1 MGRIALRSFAVL
13 LGSALVGSLLV
24 FGLLRLLRGDIAW
37 VIAGQDAPVEAVQE
51 LRDELGLDRPWF
63 VQYVD
68 WLGGLVRGDLG
79 QSYASGYDIAEQIR
93 IRMGLTLSLA
103 VLSLLLSLAFAIAV
117 GTYAALHSGDGR
129 GRALDLTAQ
138 LGISIPT
145 FWIGM
150 LLISF
155 ISIRMGWL
163 PAGGYVSW
171 REDPVGAI
179 RSLILPVLT
188 LSVHLGAVL
197 TRYVR
202 SAMLDILNEDYIRS
216 AMAKGRTFGSAVAT
230 HGIRNGAVPVLT
242 VGVLAL
248 GSLLTG
254 VAVVEV
260 VFSLP
265 GLGRMLL
272 DAVLSREVIVV
283 QSLVFIFILMILV
296 LNFLMDL
303 AYGLLDP
310 RIRDKRSVA

>member
-1 MGRIALRSFAVL
+1 MGRIALRSAAVL
-13 LGSALVGSLLV
+13 LASAIAGSLLV

-37 VIAGQDAPVEAVQE
+37 VIAGQDAPVEAVVE
-51 LRDELGLDRPWF
+51 LRERLGLDRPWF

-68 WLGGLVRGDLG
+68 WLGGMVRGDLG

-103 VLSLLLSLAFAIAV
+103 VLSLVLSMVFAIAA
-117 GTYAALHSGDGR
+117 GTYAALHSGDAR
-129 GRALDLTAQ
+129 GRVLDLTAQ

-155 ISIRMGWL
+155 FSIRMGWL

-171 REDPVGAI
+171 GEDPGGAI

-188 LSVHLGAVL
+188 LSVGLGAVL

-202 SAMLDILNEDYIRS
+202 SAMLDILNEDYIRT
-216 AMAKGRTFGSAVAT
+216 AMAKGRTFGGAVAA